1 LVKAFFAQNNFM
13 FDEVPENLLSLEQ
26 SLRQTRKDQK
36 QLISK
41 REELKADSNKIS
53 PEVERITQEIDT
65 LELLAKKGET
75 AIYNVLK
82 TLRLNKS

>member
-1 LVKAFFAQNNFM
+1 M
-13 FDEVPENLLSLEQ
+13 SDEIPENLLLLEQ
-26 SLRQTRKDQK
+26 NLRQTRKDQK

-53 PEVERITQEIDT
+53 PEEERITQEIDT
-65 LELLAKKGET
+65 LEILAKQSET

-82 TLRLNKS
+82 TLRLKKS